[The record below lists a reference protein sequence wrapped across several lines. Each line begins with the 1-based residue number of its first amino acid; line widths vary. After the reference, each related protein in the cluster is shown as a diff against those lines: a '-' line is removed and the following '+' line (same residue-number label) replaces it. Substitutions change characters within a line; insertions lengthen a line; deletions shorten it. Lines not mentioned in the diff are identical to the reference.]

1 MRSLVAVAFVLLTS
15 PLADAGGPFQP
26 DPAAVRRHGPGY
38 RYPQDGWVVVHVE
51 GQPYERG
58 YQHGTLLA
66 PEIGDYVK
74 SLAAQQSKADPASAW
89 KITRTLVSAAF
100 LRKFDR
106 EQLDEM
112 KGIADGAA
120 DGGAAFDGRPVD
132 LLDIVTANVQM
143 EYETLEHALD
153 ALPTGL
159 EGTRFPRPAV
169 KPKPGPAKDHCSAF
183 AATGPATVDG
193 KMVIGHITMSGLAN
207 ALGTNVWLDVKP
219 AKGHRV
225 VMQGFP
231 GAIWSAQD
239 YYLNSAGIVL
249 TETTIGQTRFDPDGL
264 PLAARC
270 RRAVQYGGTID
281 EVVKELTTGNNGLYT
296 NDWLIGDANT
306 NEIASLELG
315 TTTHRLRRSSKN
327 EWVTPGTEGFYWG
340 CNNTK
345 NAGVRADTL
354 PGLLG
359 RPHDLAWVPGDRDR
373 AWLKLYDKHRGKV
386 DVGFGK
392 LAFSFAPLA
401 APHSLDAKVTTSDLA
416 KKLTSHAL
424 FGPPYGRV
432 WELTD
437 REEAKYDDVR
447 SLVPNDWS
455 LLTVAPPA
463 AGESVATYTDK
474 PLEPSR
480 EAHTAPAWHG
490 TLLPAA
496 AEADAWLAA
505 GFAAYEP
512 VVALENALRLK
523 NIPFVPLK
531 DRGVQGGNAATE
543 WQIKSPDGLTPE
555 DRAAV
560 GLALLRHK
568 MSYLAA
574 KAKEPAWRKSG
585 AASVSPLTVELD
597 GARRHAEQVGYGVL
611 ALQALRGRQVGEQF
625 AKAMDEFGRAHA
637 GKAVSVADFAAEVG
651 KATGQDVAASLA
663 GFTPPKL
670 DGRPV
675 SVTGWSRDPEE
686 TVIVYGT
693 TRDAVANK
701 AAAEALQVAVRQSR
715 NGVIVPM
722 LADLDVT
729 DESLAG
735 RHVLLVGRP
744 AANSVTA
751 SVAEELA
758 KDVPVTFGQ
767 ESATVENQTGTGTVY
782 AHPRTAVVVAGVS
795 RFDARYSVVVVAG
808 LSADATY
815 FAAKSLVGFPA
826 AQVVIVPRGGS
837 PVPILLKPR
846 GGE

>member
-1 MRSLVAVAFVLLTS
+1 MRSLVAVAFVLLVA
-15 PLADAGGPFQP
+15 PLADAGEPFKP

-38 RYPQDGWVVVHVE
+38 RYPQDGWVVVHIE

-74 SLAAQQSKADPASAW
+74 NLAAQQSKADPANAW

-183 AATGPATVDG
+183 AATGPATADG

-207 ALGTNVWLDVKP
+207 ALGTNVWIDVKP

-306 NEIASLELG
+306 NEIATLELG

-327 EWVTPGTEGFYWG
+327 EWMTPGTEGFYWG

-345 NAGVRADTL
+345 DAGVRADTL
-354 PGLLG
+354 PGLSG

-386 DVGFGK
+386 DVNFGK
-392 LAFSFAPLA
+392 LAFALAPLA
-401 APHSLDAKVTTSDLA
+401 APHSLDAKVTTADLA
-416 KKLTSHAL
+416 KKLETHAL

-447 SLVPNDWS
+447 SLVPNDWTV
-455 LLTVAPPA
+455 LTPKPPA
-463 AGESVATYTDK
+463 SGESVATYTDK
-474 PLEPSR
+474 PLEPTHA
-480 EAHTAPAWHG
+480 AHTAPAWHG
-490 TLLPAA
+490 SLLPATD
-496 AEADAWLAA
+496 ADAWLAA

-512 VVALENALRLK
+512 VVALETALR
-523 NIPFVPLK
+523 
-531 DRGVQGGNAATE
+531 A
-543 WQIKSPDGLTPE
+543 KSSDGANTA

-560 GLALLRHK
+560 ALALFKHK
-568 MSYLAA
+568 AGYLAA
-574 KAKEPAWRKSG
+574 KALEPVWRKSG
-585 AASVSPLTVELD
+585 SSGASPLTVELD
-597 GARRHAEQVGYGVL
+597 GARRHAEHAGYGVL
-611 ALQALRGRQVGEQF
+611 ALDGLRGHVGAEPF
-625 AKAMDEFGRAHA
+625 AKALDEYGRANA
-637 GKAVSVADFAAEVG
+637 GKVVTVAGFAEAVG
-651 KATGQDVAASLA
+651 KATGKDAAAFLA
-663 GFTPPKL
+663 AFAPPKL
-670 DGRPV
+670 DRRPV

-693 TRDAVANK
+693 TCDVVANK
-701 AAAEALQVAVRQSR
+701 AAAEALQTAVRLSC
-715 NGVIVPM
+715 NNVLVPV
-722 LADLDVT
+722 LADAAAA
-729 DESLAG
+729 DEALAG
-735 RHVLLVGRP
+735 KHVLLVGRP
-744 AANSVTA
+744 AANAVTA
-751 SVAEELA
+751 RFA
-758 KDVPVTFGQ
+758 KALPVTFGPA
-767 ESATVENQTGTGTVY
+767 SATVNGSVY
-782 AHPRTAVVVAGVS
+782 AHPRTAVVAAGVNPL
-795 RFDARYSVVVVAG
+795 DARYSVVAVAG
-808 LSADATY
+808 FSADATY
-815 FAAKSLVGFPA
+815 FAAKHFPGSPSA
-826 AQVVIVPRGGS
+826 EVVIVPRGGR
-837 PVPILLKPR
+837 PVPVVVAPRVSKP
-846 GGE
+846 EPAE

>member
-1 MRSLVAVAFVLLTS
+1 MRSLVAVAFALFVA
-15 PLADAGGPFQP
+15 PLAGAGEPFQP

-38 RYPQDGWVVVHVE
+38 RYPQDGWVVVHIE

-74 SLAAQQSKADPASAW
+74 SLAAQQSKADPANAW

-120 DGGAAFDGRPVD
+120 DGGAKFDGRPVD
-132 LLDIVTANVQM
+132 LLDVVTANVQM

-159 EGTRFPRPAV
+159 EGTKFPRPAV

-207 ALGTNVWLDVKP
+207 AFGTNVWIDVKP
-219 AKGHRV
+219 VKGHRI

-306 NEIASLELG
+306 DEIATLELG

-345 NAGVRADTL
+345 DAGVRADTL

-392 LAFSFAPLA
+392 LAFALAPLA
-401 APHSLDAKVTTSDLA
+401 APHSLDAKVTTSALA
-416 KKLTSHAL
+416 KKLASHAL

-447 SLVPNDWS
+447 SLVPNDWT

-474 PLEPSR
+474 PLEPTHA
-480 EAHTAPAWHG
+480 AHTAPAWHG

-512 VVALENALRLK
+512 VVALETALR
-523 NIPFVPLK
+523 
-531 DRGVQGGNAATE
+531 A
-543 WQIKSPDGLTPE
+543 KSADGLSKE

-560 GLALLRHK
+560 ALALFKHRAG
-568 MSYLAA
+568 YLAA
-574 KAKEPAWRKSG
+574 KALEPAWRKSG
-585 AASVSPLTVELD
+585 SASASPLTVELD

-611 ALQALRGRQVGEQF
+611 ALDGLRAHVGAEKF
-625 AKAMDEFGRAHA
+625 AKALDEFGRANA
-637 GKAVSVADFAAEVG
+637 GKAVTVAGFAEAVG
-651 KATGQDVAASLA
+651 KATGKDAAAFLA
-663 GFTPPKL
+663 GFAPPKL

-675 SVTGWSRDPEE
+675 SVTGWGRDPEE

-693 TRDAVANK
+693 KCDVVGNK
-701 AAAEALQVAVRQSR
+701 AAAEALQVAVRL
-715 NGVIVPM
+715 NCNNVLVPVV
-722 LADLDVT
+722 ADADAT
-729 DESLAG
+729 DEALAG

-744 AANSVTA
+744 AANAATA
-751 SVAEELA
+751 RFAAAL
-758 KDVPVTFGQ
+758 PVTFGPA
-767 ESATVENQTGTGTVY
+767 SATVNGTVY
-782 AHPRTAVVVAGVS
+782 AHPRTAVVAAGVNPL
-795 RFDARYSVVVVAG
+795 DARYSVVAVAG
-808 LSADATY
+808 FSADATY
-815 FAAKSLVGFPA
+815 FAAKHFTDSPTA
-826 AQVVIVPRGGS
+826 EVVIVPRGGS
-837 PVPILLKPR
+837 PVPVAVAPPTAKP
-846 GGE
+846 EPAE

>member
-1 MRSLVAVAFVLLTS
+1 MRSLAAIAFVLFMS
-15 PLADAGGPFQP
+15 ALADSGEPFRP
-26 DPAAVRRHGPGY
+26 DPATVRRHGPGY
-38 RYPQDGWVVVHVE
+38 RYPQDGWVVLHIE

-66 PEIGDYVK
+66 SEVGDYVK

-89 KITRTLVSAAF
+89 KVTRTLVSATF

-112 KGIADGAA
+112 QGIADGAA
-120 DGGAAFDGRPVD
+120 DGGASFDGRPVD
-132 LLDIVTANVQM
+132 LLDVVTANVQM

-159 EGTRFPRPAV
+159 EGTKFPRPAV
-169 KPKPGPAKDHCSAF
+169 KPKPCPAKDHCSAF
-183 AATGPATVDG
+183 AATGPATADG

-270 RRAVQYGGTID
+270 RRAMQYGGTID
-281 EVVKELTTGNNGLYT
+281 EVVKELVTKNNGLYT

-306 NEIASLELG
+306 NEIATLELG

-345 NAGVRADTL
+345 DAGVRADTL

-386 DVGFGK
+386 DVNFGK

-447 SLVPNDWS
+447 SLVPNDWT
-455 LLTVAPPA
+455 LLTVTPPA
-463 AGESVATYTDK
+463 AGESVATYSDK
-474 PLEPSR
+474 PLEPSHA
-480 EAHTAPAWHG
+480 AHTAPAWHG
-490 TLLPAA
+490 TLLPTAD
-496 AEADAWLAA
+496 ADAWLAA

-512 VVALENALRLK
+512 VVALEAALRLK
-523 NIPFVPLK
+523 
-531 DRGVQGGNAATE
+531 
-543 WQIKSPDGLTPE
+543 SPEELSKE
-555 DRAAV
+555 DRAAI
-560 GLALLRHK
+560 GLALLKHK
-568 MSYLAA
+568 TSFLAA
-574 KAKEPAWRKSG
+574 KAKEPTWRKSS
-585 AASVSPLTVELD
+585 ASVSPLTVELD
-597 GARRHAEQVGYGVL
+597 GARRHSEQAGYGVL
-611 ALQALRGRQVGEQF
+611 ALDALRTHVGAAKF
-625 AKAMDEFGRAHA
+625 AVAMDDFGRAHA
-637 GKAVSVADFAAEVG
+637 GKPVSVADFAAEVG
-651 KATGQDVAASLA
+651 KATGKDVAAFLA

-670 DGRPV
+670 AGRPV
-675 SVTGWSRDPEE
+675 SVTGWARDPEE

-701 AAAEALQVAVRQSR
+701 AAAEALQVAIRQSR

-722 LADLDVT
+722 LADLDVS
-729 DESLAG
+729 DEALEG
-735 RHVLLVGRP
+735 KHVLLVGRP

-751 SVAEELA
+751 SVAG
-758 KDVPVTFGQ
+758 DVPVTFGPA
-767 ESATVENQTGTGTVY
+767 SATVNGTAY
-782 AHPRTAVVVAGVS
+782 AHPRTAVVAAGVS
-795 RFDARYSVVVVAG
+795 RFDARYSVVVIAG

-815 FAAKSLVGFPA
+815 FAAKAFAGLPSA
-826 AQVVIVPRGGS
+826 EVVVVPRGGS
-837 PVPILLKPR
+837 PVPVVVAR
-846 GGE
+846 GKE